1 LNKTIQVDLKAE
13 LGRMNSDKDFLEQ
26 KLKLSTEKVRAKAS
40 EIQQLIGRP
49 MDQLAKREEREELRA
64 K

>member
-40 EIQQLIGRP
+40 EIQ
-49 MDQLAKREEREELRA
+49 
-64 K
+64 